1 MQTVKDGASVLQ
13 TTISRQAVRSTNR
26 EEEKKKVKA
35 VILAIVAA
43 LCLAAVSTG
52 YLLYRTG
59 EELEEEKSNRGRRV
73 K

>member
-1 MQTVKDGASVLQ
+1 MKTV
-13 TTISRQAVRSTNR
+13 IM
-26 EEEKKKVKA
+26 
-35 VILAIVAA
+35 AIMAA

-52 YLLYRTG
+52 YLLYKTG